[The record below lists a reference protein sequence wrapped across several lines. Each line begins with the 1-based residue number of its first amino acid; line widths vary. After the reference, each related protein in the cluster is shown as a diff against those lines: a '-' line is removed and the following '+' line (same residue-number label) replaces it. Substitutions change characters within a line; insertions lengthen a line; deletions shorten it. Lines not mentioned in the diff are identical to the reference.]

1 MFSELHESTAKKRK
15 FDSIQQEAYLSLWR
29 TYDRLKAIEDQLF
42 SQWQITPQQYNVL
55 RLLEASNPKP
65 VATLTLSSKL
75 ISRAPDITR
84 MLDKLEQNGWIE
96 RIRSAEDRRAVLVKI
111 TPSGKK
117 LVRDI
122 AKPLAESHIA
132 QLGHLSL
139 KDLTQLCDLLRKVRE
154 PHESA
159 TSDW

>member
-1 MFSELHESTAKKRK
+1 MFSELNESTEKKRK

-42 SQWQITPQQYNVL
+42 TLWQITPQQYNVL

-84 MLDKLEQNGWIE
+84 MLDKLEQSGWIE
-96 RIRSAEDRRAVLVKI
+96 RIRSAEDRRTVLVKI
-111 TPSGKK
+111 TLSGKK